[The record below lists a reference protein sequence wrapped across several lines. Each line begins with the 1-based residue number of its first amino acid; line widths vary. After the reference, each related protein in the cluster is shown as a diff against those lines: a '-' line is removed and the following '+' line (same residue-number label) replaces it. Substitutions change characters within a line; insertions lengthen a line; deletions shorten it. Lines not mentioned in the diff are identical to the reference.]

1 MTRVGAV
8 MAGGKIKIGIVGGT
22 GYTGVELLRLLAQH
36 PHCEL
41 AVITSRQEA
50 GTAVSAMFPNLRG
63 RVDLDFSAPSDEAL
77 KQCDIVFFATPNG
90 VAMQQARTLF
100 DAGVRIIDIAADFR
114 IKNIAVW
121 EKWYGTKHACPEL
134 VAQAVYGLPEV
145 NREAIR
151 QARIVANPGCYPTAV
166 QLGFL
171 PLIKSG
177 AVDLDHLI
185 ADAKSGV
192 SGAGRK
198 AEVHTLFAEA
208 SDNFKAYGVPGHR
221 HHPEIS
227 QGLEVMAGRSAR
239 LVFVPHLT
247 PMIRGIH
254 ATLYATLTGKVDL
267 QSLFEKHYAKEPFVD
282 VMPAGAHPDTRSV
295 RGSNMCRIAVHQP
308 QGGDIAVVL
317 SVIDNLTK
325 GAAGQAVHN
334 MNLMCGLPET
344 TGLEQIA
351 LLP

>member
-1 MTRVGAV
+1 MPLTVDGTTV
-8 MAGGKIKIGIVGGT
+8 QGVDIGGMSQAD
-22 GYTGVELLRLLAQH
+22 AQ
-36 PHCEL
+36 
-41 AVITSRQEA
+41 
-50 GTAVSAMFPNLRG
+50 TAVEAAMVLHPQLQG
-63 RVDLDFSAPSDEAL
+63 RIGQVERIEIQTQEP
-77 KQCDIVFFATPNG
+77 
-90 VAMQQARTLF
+90 
-100 DAGVRIIDIAADFR
+100 GVRIIDIAADFR

-267 QSLFEKHYAKEPFVD
+267 QSIFEKHYAKEPFVD

-308 QGGDIAVVL
+308 QGGVVRRVVDQVQIGQQILDMCCFREFKSSVFDEVYSL
-317 SVIDNLTK
+317 SHQLGLCGNRRQPHHEHEFPWNR
-325 GAAGQAVHN
+325 GHPGQ
-334 MNLMCGLPET
+334 GSEP
-344 TGLEQIA
+344 G
-351 LLP
+351 